1 MTYDKYLID
10 DIGERRERK
19 NQYILDSIK
28 AEESGGPKID
38 PQNHPY
44 NQKLKAYEEKKKDL
58 LNKASEKA
66 KMTQI
71 IRLIR
76 NI

>member
-38 PQNHPY
+38 PC
-44 NQKLKAYEEKKKDL
+44 L
-58 LNKASEKA
+58 LYTSDAADE
-66 KMTQI
+66 
-71 IRLIR
+71 
-76 NI
+76 

>member
-44 NQKLKAYEEKKKDL
+44 NQKLKAL
-58 LNKASEKA
+58 S
-66 KMTQI
+66 
-71 IRLIR
+71 LIH
-76 NI
+76 I